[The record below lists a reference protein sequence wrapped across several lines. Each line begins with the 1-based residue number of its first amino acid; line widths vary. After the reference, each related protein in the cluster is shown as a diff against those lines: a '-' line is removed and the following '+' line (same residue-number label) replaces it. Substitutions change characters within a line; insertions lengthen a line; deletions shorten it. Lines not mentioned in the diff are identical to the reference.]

1 MKKYEKMAIFILVL
15 AVSMVFCSCGEATPE
30 NVVQA
35 TDPPTE
41 TAAPTGDIKLMFYT
55 TEIEDNMT
63 AMVGESIELHA
74 EVISDKYDENS
85 VEWKSSCESSLS
97 LEVGDK
103 PNQVVAKVLSTEKS
117 PVMLTLS
124 CGDIERVFPVYIKP
138 APDGREAVQPGEIR
152 LMFYTTEL
160 DEFTLREGETVQLYA
175 EIDGVSE
182 PEFLWTSSDE
192 SCLTIEHAFGDT
204 RDAWVTAEKAVDGG
218 VTLTISCGG
227 VEKESTVYILPAE

>member
-15 AVSMVFCSCGEATPE
+15 AVSMMFCSCGEATPE

-35 TDPPTE
+35 TEPPTE
-41 TAAPTGDIKLMFYT
+41 TAAPTGEIKLMFYT

-85 VEWKSSCESSLS
+85 VEWESSCESSLS

-117 PVMLTLS
+117 PVMLTVS
-124 CGDIERVFPVYIKP
+124 CGDIKKVFPVYIKP
-138 APDGREAVQPGEIR
+138 DANGRESVQPGEIR
-152 LMFYTTEL
+152 LMFYNKEL
-160 DEFTLREGETVQLYA
+160 SEFTLREGETVQLYA

-204 RDAWVTAEKAVDGG
+204 KDAWVTAEKAVNGG
-218 VTLTISCGG
+218 VTLTISCGEI
-227 VEKESTVYILPAE
+227 EKEFKVYIVE